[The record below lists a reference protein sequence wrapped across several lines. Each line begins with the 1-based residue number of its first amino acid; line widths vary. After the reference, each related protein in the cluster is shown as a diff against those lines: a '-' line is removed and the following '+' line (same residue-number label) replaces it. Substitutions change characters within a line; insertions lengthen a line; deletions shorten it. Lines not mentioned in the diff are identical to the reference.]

1 MLKLGLALLA
11 LVSFNTLA
19 PRPTTRDAA
28 ARAPLASASA
38 ADGAGRSNSPAAS
51 GAPAA
56 RFVVDASKSD
66 FLVRAMAGGAL
77 WFKGHDHFVRPR
89 DFAGE
94 VTLTPGAVAPAT
106 LTMSVR
112 SGSLEET
119 RDVFTP
125 QQKQII
131 NKELRE
137 IVLQPDKYPEITFKS
152 TDVRVENSA
161 GGQFR
166 VAVGG
171 DLSLHGVTR
180 HVVIPADVTMA
191 GEELRAR
198 GEFEISRKDFGVP
211 ATSAFHGTV
220 RIRDK
225 LRVIFQIVARQA

>member
-1 MLKLGLALLA
+1 MLRLGLVLPLLLLSPGVIVTHPTRHDA
-11 LVSFNTLA
+11 DAPTASVAVSSSE
-19 PRPTTRDAA
+19 AA
-28 ARAPLASASA
+28 ATV
-38 ADGAGRSNSPAAS
+38 
-51 GAPAA
+51 APAS
-56 RFVVDASKSD
+56 RFVVDAAKSD
-66 FLVRAMAGGAL
+66 FMVRAMAGGVL

-89 DFAGE
+89 EYAGE
-94 VTLTPGAVAPAT
+94 VTLTPGAVTPAA

-112 SGSLEET
+112 SASLEET

-125 QQKQII
+125 PQKQII

-152 TDVRVENSA
+152 TDVRVENAA

-166 VAVGG
+166 VQIGG
-171 DLSLHGVTR
+171 DLNLHGVTR

-191 GEELRAR
+191 GEELRAK

-220 RIRDK
+220 RIRDRLK
-225 LRVIFQIVARQA
+225 VIFQIVARQA